1 MSGIEWM
8 VSELLA
14 MPKWTPDR
22 FDRTGPSFKAA
33 PKSDKDARQQI
44 DRELNW
50 PLREQVMRE
59 LQHGPATSG
68 EIAKRIKQPQHLVS
82 AKLSRLYRTY
92 NVERA
97 LTATSPHTG
106 RKVLLYSVK
115 GVHE

>member
-1 MSGIEWM
+1 MAIY
-8 VSELLA
+8 LA
-14 MPKWTPDR
+14 QAEPWKPDR
-22 FDRTGPSFKAA
+22 NGTGPSFKSA
-33 PKSDKDARQQI
+33 PKSDKDARQRI

-59 LQHGPATSG
+59 LKHGPATS
-68 EIAKRIKQPQHLVS
+68 EQIAKRIKQPQHLVS